1 MSKISTFALAL
12 ATATTIAGVALA
24 QPAGDGGCGHGAMA
38 GRMQQ
43 GMGAMNGGGGMGGC
57 GAGRGAGNPDA
68 PGLARFATVDADQ
81 DGVVSAEEAA
91 AAVELVYVA
100 MDADDD
106 GRLTRE
112 EYMAVRMG
120 PQTGTN
126 AARQAERQNAKAA
139 RFDAMDGDR
148 DGTVSRAEFIDGGKA
163 RFEAADTDHDGKV
176 TPWEFRRQ
184 HRR

>member
-1 MSKISTFALAL
+1 MSKTFAFAATLAAATMVAGL
-12 ATATTIAGVALA
+12 AIA
-24 QPAGDGGCGHGAMA
+24 QPADGGCGHGAGMGGMG

-43 GMGAMNGGGGMGGC
+43 GMGGTGGC
-57 GAGRGAGNPDA
+57 GAGRGAGPGNPDA
-68 PGLARFATVDADQ
+68 PGLARFAAVDADQ

-112 EYMAVRMG
+112 EYRAVRMG

-139 RFDAMDGDR
+139 RFDAMDGDH
-148 DGTVSRAEFIDGGKA
+148 DGTVSRAEFLDGGKA
-163 RFEAADTDHDGKV
+163 RFEAADTDRDGKV

-184 HRR
+184 HRG